1 MKMFIDNEDHFNY
14 LAKCLDDKP
23 KHILFSS
30 YGLYAGIT
38 YDDRDTNEFG
48 EKYTTRTMQIMKKMQ
63 KLTDTDIRFLVG
75 VTSYRSCKGKTP
87 CIDCEKQYARGLLR
101 VINHVS
107 RFPEFNWRITTEHH
121 LKAYLFFYDD
131 EIKGVGGGRNFT
143 NSNWA
148 DASFELS
155 KTQIKQLYK
164 HVQIEWD
171 KGIEATNSTIGTILK
186 EQGVS
191 PDGLKAVTLG
201 Y

>member
-1 MKMFIDNEDHFNY
+1 M
-14 LAKCLDDKP
+14 
-23 KHILFSS
+23 
-30 YGLYAGIT
+30 
-38 YDDRDTNEFG
+38 
-48 EKYTTRTMQIMKKMQ
+48 
-63 KLTDTDIRFLVG
+63 
-75 VTSYRSCKGKTP
+75 
-87 CIDCEKQYARGLLR
+87 
-101 VINHVS
+101 
-107 RFPEFNWRITTEHH
+107 
-121 LKAYLFFYDD
+121 FFYDD